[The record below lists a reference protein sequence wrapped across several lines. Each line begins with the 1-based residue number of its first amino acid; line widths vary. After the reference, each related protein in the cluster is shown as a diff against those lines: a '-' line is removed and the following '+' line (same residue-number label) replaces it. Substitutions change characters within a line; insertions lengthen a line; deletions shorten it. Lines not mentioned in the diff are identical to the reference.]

1 MTAENIQ
8 SALGY
13 APVKDVQVAG
23 TSVMTDGVANV
34 PIASATRAGVVSILT
49 PVDSGIWNDNGS
61 LKISYA
67 TDAEISTRVGF
78 RKTIVCTNLDTA
90 VKAAMCDGKG
100 AAWTDAEQKAAR
112 KRMGVDKAYEL
123 IEEITLAEESRVV
136 RSTEPDGTPY
146 NFAVIMLR
154 AEFPASEKTGNIYV
168 SYDVG
173 NNPASVVSYFISP
186 YKADAVKYG
195 YSKAWVENSRY
206 RSGWWT
212 CVENKGQ
219 FAQYYENPV
228 LQDKYSIADG
238 NIIGFSTDVMVAGTK
253 ITIYGVRA

>member
-13 APVKDVQVAG
+13 APVRDVQVAG
-23 TSVMTDGVANV
+23 SSVLVDGVANA
-34 PIASATRAGVVSILT
+34 PIASETNYGVVKVFDWGGTRIDENKRLCVVQS
-49 PVDSGIWNDNGS
+49 
-61 LKISYA
+61 
-67 TDAEISTRVGF
+67 STNHIAKRESRTV
-78 RKTIVCTNLDTA
+78 IVPENLDYA

-112 KRMGVDKAYEL
+112 ERMGVDKAYEL
-123 IEEITLAEESRVV
+123 IEEITLAEESRVA

-173 NNPASVVSYFISP
+173 NNLASVVSYFISP